1 MAGEAEGVEIDV
13 DTSEFEGGGD
23 GGDGGGKGQAE
34 SPAEASERE
43 RRELAALLDGD
54 QADEGDEGDRDAK
67 PGKAEGKKPDKKAE
81 PKKDDGDGKG
91 DKEGEG
97 EPEGKGSLAKNWRE
111 YRRARAG
118 LDDRERQLAQRE
130 ARLKEAEGD
139 RAKASARLTA
149 LERLTA
155 GDVEA
160 LDELGLDF
168 EKLTAGY
175 LGRQSGDKAR
185 SREKDPAVLALEK
198 RLDEERQA
206 REAEGAERQYRE
218 AISRFETAAA
228 GHKIL
233 AKLSRDERIAL
244 GDRLASEL
252 HQAGKRVPPPEEIAG
267 LLAQR
272 LRADAERAKAMLDE
286 EAEAEGDKGAKP
298 APKPIS
304 SRDRAERGG
313 ARRPAYDD
321 DERDREREEI
331 ARELFGR

>member
-13 DTSEFEGGGD
+13 DVSELEGGGD
-23 GGDGGGKGQAE
+23 GGDGQAE
-34 SPAEASERE
+34 NPAEASERE

-67 PGKAEGKKPDKKAE
+67 PGKAEGKKGDKKPE
-81 PKKDDGDGKG
+81 PKKADDDGDGK
-91 DKEGEG
+91 E
-97 EPEGKGSLAKNWRE
+97 EPRGSLAKNWKE

-139 RAKASARLTA
+139 RAKASQRLTA
-149 LERLTA
+149 LERLAA

-175 LGRQSGDKAR
+175 LGRQSGDRPR
-185 SREKDPAVLALEK
+185 SREKDPTLVALEK

-218 AISRFETAAA
+218 AVSRFEKAAE

-233 AKLSRDERIAL
+233 AKFSASERIDL
-244 GDRLASEL
+244 GNRLADEL
-252 HQAGKRVPPPEEIAG
+252 HRAGKRVPPPEEIAG

-272 LRADAERAKAMLDE
+272 LRADAERMRALLDE
-286 EAEAEGDKGAKP
+286 EAEAEGDKGAAPPPKGKQP
-298 APKPIS
+298 PKPIS
-304 SRDRAERGG
+304 ARDRAERGG
-313 ARRPAYDD
+313 ARRPAFDD